1 MMLLKKNVYYKLAAK
16 VDHVDTNNFVLKTKY
31 DTEKSKLEKK
41 IPDTSDLVKKNRL

>member
-16 VDHVDTNNFVLKTKY
+16 VDYIDTNNFVLKTKY